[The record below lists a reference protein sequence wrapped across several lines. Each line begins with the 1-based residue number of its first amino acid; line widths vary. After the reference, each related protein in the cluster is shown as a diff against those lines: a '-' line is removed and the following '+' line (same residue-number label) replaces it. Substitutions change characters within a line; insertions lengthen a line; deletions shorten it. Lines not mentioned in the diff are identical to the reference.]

1 MALAVH
7 HKHILYARQSE
18 KTCAFSKKC
27 VRPMP
32 MVQTRHTHIHV
43 DNRTD
48 IFQIHTADTP
58 EGINL
63 AENSAFTLTHS
74 ERTGK
79 TEALSWVQLC
89 GCEDRQI

>member
-1 MALAVH
+1 MLVKVR
-7 HKHILYARQSE
+7 KHAHSVKNVLDLCQWSRQD
-18 KTCAFSKKC
+18 
-27 VRPMP
+27 
-32 MVQTRHTHIHV
+32 THIHV

-79 TEALSWVQLC
+79 TEALSWV
-89 GCEDRQI
+89 